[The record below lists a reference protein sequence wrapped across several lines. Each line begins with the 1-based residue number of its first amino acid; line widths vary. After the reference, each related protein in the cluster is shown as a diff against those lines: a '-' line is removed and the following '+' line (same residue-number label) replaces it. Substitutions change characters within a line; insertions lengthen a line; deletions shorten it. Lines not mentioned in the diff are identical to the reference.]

1 MIDPRAVVSGRARLH
16 RDVSVGPYSI
26 IGPDVEIGPG
36 TRIESHVVVKGPC
49 VIGEENRIFQFA
61 SIGDDPQDKKYAGE
75 VTELVIGDRNTIRE
89 YCTINRGTVQDTGR
103 TRVGN
108 DNWIM
113 AYVHIAH
120 DCAVGNQTVLANNTT
135 LAGHVHVGDWAVLG
149 GFTGV
154 HQHCRI
160 GAHALTGIFTA
171 VTKDIPAY
179 VTAAGRPAV
188 PRGINAEGLRRRGFD
203 STGISRIREAYRT
216 IYRQGL
222 KLEEALEILRGR
234 AESHDEIRILLDSIT
249 RSSRGLIR

>member
-1 MIDPRAVVSGRARLH
+1 MIDARAVVSGRAHLH
-16 RDVSVGPYSI
+16 RDVTVGPYSI

-36 TRIESHVVVKGPC
+36 TRVESHVVLKGPC
-49 VIGEENRIFQFA
+49 VIGKDNRIFQFA
-61 SIGDDPQDKKYAGE
+61 SIGGDPQDKKYAGE

-89 YCTINRGTVQDTGR
+89 YCTINRGTVQGGGT
-103 TRVGN
+103 TRVGD

-120 DCAVGNQTVLANNTT
+120 DCMVGNQTVLANNTT

-149 GFTGV
+149 GFTAV

-203 STGISRIREAYRT
+203 AAGVGRVRAAYRT

-222 KLEEALEILRGR
+222 KLDDALDILRRR
-234 AESHDEIRILLDSIT
+234 AESEEEVRVLLDSVAH
-249 RSSRGLIR
+249 SSRGLIR

>member
-103 TRVGN
+103 TRVGH

>member
-26 IGPDVEIGPG
+26 VGPDVEIGPG

-103 TRVGN
+103 TRVGH

-120 DCAVGNQTVLANNTT
+120 DCAVGDQTVLANNTT

>member
-1 MIDPRAVVSGRARLH
+1 MIDSRAVVSDRARLH

-26 IGPDVEIGPG
+26 IGPDVEIGTG

-49 VIGEENRIFQFA
+49 VIGEDNRIFQFA

-89 YCTINRGTVQDTGR
+89 YSTINRGTVQDTGK
-103 TRVGN
+103 TRVGH

-120 DCAVGNQTVLANNTT
+120 DCVVGNQTVLANNTT

-154 HQHCRI
+154 HQYCRI

-188 PRGINAEGLRRRGFD
+188 PRGINAEGLRRRGFG
-203 STGISRIREAYRT
+203 SARIGRIREAYRT
-216 IYRQGL
+216 IYRQGH

-234 AESHDEIRILLDSIT
+234 AESQDEIRVLLDSIT